1 MPIKRPGKLFDAIP
15 SPYDNQIQAE
25 NANNGVA
32 PPDLSYVVLGREGGE
47 VKKIKLRCFQW
58 FAKFESKFPKN
69 IRIFVKANN
78 RFHLELQ
85 ILLIE

>member
-47 VKKIKLRCFQW
+47 VKNKN
-58 FAKFESKFPKN
+58 KFVLNSYQNFCPSSQE
-69 IRIFVKANN
+69 V
-78 RFHLELQ
+78 
-85 ILLIE
+85 

>member
-47 VKKIKLRCFQW
+47 VKK
-58 FAKFESKFPKN
+58 
-69 IRIFVKANN
+69 
-78 RFHLELQ
+78 
-85 ILLIE
+85 

>member
-47 VKKIKLRCFQW
+47 VKKIKIRCFQG
-58 FAKFESKFPKN
+58 FTKFESKFPQKN
-69 IRIFVKANN
+69 INFCKS
-78 RFHLELQ
+78 Q
-85 ILLIE
+85 

>member
-47 VKKIKLRCFQW
+47 VKKN
-58 FAKFESKFPKN
+58 KN
-69 IRIFVKANN
+69 
-78 RFHLELQ
+78 
-85 ILLIE
+85 

>member
-58 FAKFESKFPKN
+58 FWQNLSQSSP
-69 IRIFVKANN
+69 RI
-78 RFHLELQ
+78 LEFL
-85 ILLIE
+85 